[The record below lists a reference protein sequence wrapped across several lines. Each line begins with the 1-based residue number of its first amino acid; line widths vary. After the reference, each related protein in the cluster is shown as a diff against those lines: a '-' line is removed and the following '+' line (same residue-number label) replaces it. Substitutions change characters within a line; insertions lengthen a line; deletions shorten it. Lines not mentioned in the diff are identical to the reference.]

1 MKSNN
6 FKLDIKNLL
15 ILGAV
20 IILTSIVSIKVYKLY
35 VSEPK
40 IEIVNQ
46 FWSDYTG
53 VYENA
58 LNATLETYCNDGATI
73 MIQNHINEE
82 TNKLVK
88 KLKDADN

>member
-1 MKSNN
+1 MLNKIRKSTW
-6 FKLDIKNLL
+6 FLL
-15 ILGAV
+15 IV
-20 IILTSIVSIKVYKLY
+20 IVITSMISIQGYKIY

-46 FWSDYTG
+46 FWSDYSK

-58 LNATLETYCNDGATI
+58 LNATLETYCNDDATI

-82 TNKLVK
+82 THKLVQ
-88 KLKDADN
+88 KLKDVDN

>member
-1 MKSNN
+1 MLNKIRKSTW
-6 FKLDIKNLL
+6 FLL
-15 ILGAV
+15 IV
-20 IILTSIVSIKVYKLY
+20 IVITSMISIQGYKIY

-53 VYENA
+53 VYESA

-73 MIQNHINEE
+73 MIQKHINEE

-88 KLKDADN
+88 ELKDFEN

>member
-15 ILGAV
+15 TLGAV
-20 IILTSIVSIKVYKLY
+20 IILTSIVSIQAYKTY

-53 VYENA
+53 VYESA

-88 KLKDADN
+88 KLKDVDN